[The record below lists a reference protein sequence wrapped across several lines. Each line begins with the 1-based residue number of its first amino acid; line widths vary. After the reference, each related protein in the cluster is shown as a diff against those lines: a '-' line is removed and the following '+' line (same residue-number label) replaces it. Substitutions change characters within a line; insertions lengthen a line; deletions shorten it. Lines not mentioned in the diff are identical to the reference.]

1 LNDNFYIQDYCHIK
15 NHQLKLNGKV
25 IFEDDRNNNLKEFL
39 KNGYKSQKINYS
51 KFFKMDNLSKMTFLA
66 AEIILKNIALQ
77 ELNNNIAL
85 VFSNNAASLDTD
97 RKFQN
102 SISDSDNFYPSPAVF
117 VYTLPN
123 IGIGEIS
130 IRHQLKSENAFFVFE
145 NYNAK
150 FHQNYENVLL
160 RSNISDAVLGGWVNV
175 DAENYEAFV
184 YLVSKKGNIEH
195 TNKNLI
201 KLYKD

>member
-39 KNGYKSQKINYS
+39 KNSYKSQKINYS

-175 DAENYEAFV
+175 DEENYEAFV
-184 YLVSKKGNIEH
+184 YLVSRKGNIEH

>member
-1 LNDNFYIQDYCHIK
+1 MNDNFYIQDYCHIK

-39 KNGYKSQKINYS
+39 KNSYKSQKINYS

-175 DAENYEAFV
+175 DEENYEAFV
-184 YLVSKKGNIEH
+184 YLVSRKGNIEH